1 MRVRFFAVAG
11 SIAALGVGVAACG
24 GDDNGGGGG
33 NTVSGTNLTVYSSL
47 PLQGTSRGQSTAVIN
62 GEKLALSDLAPGGKL
77 GKYTIKYVSL
87 DDSTAPEPGHR
98 GRGPDGAE
106 RPQGVLGRVDDPLPR
121 RVQLRRVEG
130 LDPDPQQGD
139 PADQPVEHLRRPDH
153 ERAGLRAG
161 RAGQVLPDRQAHVR
175 ARRAR
180 ATTSRARPWWHG

>member
-62 GEKLALSDLAPGGKL
+62 GEKLALYDLAPGGKL

-87 DDSTAPEPGHR
+87 DDSTAQNPGTADEGQTAQNAR
-98 GRGPDGAE
+98 KASSDASTILY
-106 RPQGVLGRVDDPLPR
+106 LGEFNSGG
-121 RVQLRRVEG
+121 VEG
-130 LDPDPQQGD
+130 LDPDPQSEGD
-139 PADQPVEHLRRPDH
+139 PADQPVEHLRRTDH
-153 ERAGLRAG
+153 ERPGLRAR
-161 RAGQVLPDRQAHVR
+161 RAAEVLPDRQAHVR
-175 ARRAR
+175 ARRPA
-180 ATTSRARPWWHG
+180 